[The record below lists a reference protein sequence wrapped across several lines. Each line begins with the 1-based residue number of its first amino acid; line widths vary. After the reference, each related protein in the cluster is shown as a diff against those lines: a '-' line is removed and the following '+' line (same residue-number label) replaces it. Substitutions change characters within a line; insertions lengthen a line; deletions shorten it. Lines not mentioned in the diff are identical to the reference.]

1 MNTTPDNDP
10 SGFDELGIGAQG
22 STPQGSGPRGGDQRH
37 NPESTDADAGGAV
50 AGPALGHQAGHQP
63 GHQPA
68 AASNS
73 AFLNEQSEQP
83 TTELPG
89 AAFGQQRPAYA
100 PHESHAPSQPQAPQA
115 PQAPQLP
122 DQHGAAGYPHAPTQ
136 GQTAHDPHRAHEDGR
151 AQDAASAHPKSRTG
165 ALLAGLAIGAL
176 VGGVVGGGVAAVVAS
191 NAGQHS
197 TASGS
202 GTNSTITLNNAENAT
217 AISGVAAVALPSV
230 VTLEVA
236 SSNASGSGSGV
247 IYRSDGYII
256 TNAHVVTLDGAA
268 TEGQTVRVKLSDG
281 RILDGSVKGIDPYAD
296 IAVVKVDATDLPA
309 VKMANSD
316 KVDVGDLTV
325 AIGAPLNLSNTV
337 TSGVVSALNRGI
349 SVSSTLIPK
358 EGTQRDGEGDGGSG
372 SSPWDFRFGPPD
384 GSTPQQTQGGGT
396 VTLPVIQTDA
406 SINPGNSGGALLN
419 GKGELIGVNV
429 AIASTAGANGTAGS
443 DGLGFAIPANLA
455 ARVADAII
463 AGDQPSH
470 GLLGASVADSSQDT
484 DADANHAGGLLVD
497 VTKGGAGDKA
507 GLRVGDV
514 ITAIDGVPAVDGT
527 SVSAL
532 IRMHEG
538 GSTVKVEY
546 TRDGKPGETEVTLG
560 QLKW

>member
-1 MNTTPDNDP
+1 MTTTPDNDP
-10 SGFDELGIGAQG
+10 SGFDELGLGAQG
-22 STPQGSGPRGGDQRH
+22 SDPRRNDER
-37 NPESTDADAGGAV
+37 ADASGAASGH
-50 AGPALGHQAGHQP
+50 AGNTPNYAPHVPQQAAPAPAAPVEPTLGQQP
-63 GHQPA
+63 GQQPTPP
-68 AASNS
+68 SNS
-73 AFLNEQSEQP
+73 AFLAEQADQP
-83 TTELPG
+83 TTELSG
-89 AAFGQQRPAYA
+89 AAFGPQRPAYA
-100 PHESHAPSQPQAPQA
+100 PHESHAAQ
-115 PQAPQLP
+115 
-122 DQHGAAGYPHAPTQ
+122 DQHAATGYPAAAGH
-136 GQTAHDPHRAHEDGR
+136 AHDAHEERPVAETG
-151 AQDAASAHPKSRTG
+151 SAHPKSRTG

-191 NAGQHS
+191 NVGQHS
-197 TASGS
+197 TASSG

-236 SSNASGSGSGV
+236 SSSASGSGSGV

-309 VKMANSD
+309 IELADSE

-349 SVSSTLIPK
+349 SVSSSLIPR
-358 EGTQRDGEGDGGSG
+358 EGSQRDGEDDGGG

-384 GSTPQQTQGGGT
+384 GSTPEQTHGGGT

-419 GKGELIGVNV
+419 GNGELIGVNV
-429 AIASTAGANGTAGS
+429 AIASTAGSSGAAGS

-463 AGDQPSH
+463 AGEQPSH

-497 VTKGGAGDKA
+497 VTKGGAGDQA

-532 IRMHEG
+532 VRMHEG
-538 GSTVKVEY
+538 GATVKIDY
-546 TRDGKPGETEVTLG
+546 TRNGKAGETEVTLG
-560 QLKW
+560 EVKW

>member
-1 MNTTPDNDP
+1 MTTTPDNDP
-10 SGFDELGIGAQG
+10 SGFDELGLGAQG
-22 STPQGSGPRGGDQRH
+22 GDPRRNEEQ
-37 NPESTDADAGGAV
+37 ADAHGAASGH
-50 AGPALGHQAGHQP
+50 AGNTPNYAPHVPQQAQQP
-63 GHQPA
+63 TPP
-68 AASNS
+68 SNS
-73 AFLNEQSEQP
+73 AFLAEQADQP

-89 AAFGQQRPAYA
+89 AAFGSQRPAYA
-100 PHESHAPSQPQAPQA
+100 PHESHAAQ
-115 PQAPQLP
+115 
-122 DQHGAAGYPHAPTQ
+122 DQHVAPGYPAAGH
-136 GQTAHDPHRAHEDGR
+136 AHDAHEER
-151 AQDAASAHPKSRTG
+151 PAAETGSAHPKSRTG

-191 NAGQHS
+191 NVGQHS
-197 TASGS
+197 TASSG

-236 SSNASGSGSGV
+236 SSSASGSGSGV

-309 VKMANSD
+309 IELANSE

-349 SVSSTLIPK
+349 SVSSSLIPR
-358 EGTQRDGEGDGGSG
+358 EGSQRDGEDDGGSG

-384 GSTPQQTQGGGT
+384 GSTPEQTQGGGT

-419 GKGELIGVNV
+419 GNGELIGVNV
-429 AIASTAGANGTAGS
+429 AIASTAGSSGAAGS

-463 AGDQPSH
+463 AGEQPSH

-497 VTKGGAGDKA
+497 VTKGGAGDQA

-532 IRMHEG
+532 VRMHEG
-538 GSTVKVEY
+538 GATVKIDY
-546 TRDGKPGETEVTLG
+546 TRNGKAGETEVTLG
-560 QLKW
+560 EVKW